1 MYTARDHAM
10 YIAIEGIDT
19 AGKST
24 QIECLRTLFPDAL
37 ITKEP
42 GGTAVGVEIRNMV
55 LHGNMTSK
63 TAEMFLF
70 LADRAEHTE
79 SVIVPNLNK
88 LIISDRSAV
97 SGMAYAS
104 VQNLCDEATLVMLN
118 RLVTGGTLPDSVF
131 ILKLTPEELSHRLSQ
146 KEHDTIESRG
156 IDYLL
161 SIQDALISAAYALG
175 IQTHVIDATQT
186 VDTITNKISTLIKGA
201 L

>member
-1 MYTARDHAM
+1 M

-24 QIECLRTLFPDAL
+24 QVQRLSALFPDAL

-42 GGTAVGVEIRNMV
+42 GATPVGVEIRSMV
-55 LHGNMTSK
+55 LHGNLKSK
-63 TAEMFLF
+63 IAEMLLF

-79 SVIVPNLNK
+79 SVILPNMNN

-104 VQNLCDEATLVMLN
+104 VQNLCDESTLVMLN
-118 RLVTGGTLPDSVF
+118 RLATSGILPSHVF
-131 ILKLTPEELSHRLSQ
+131 ILRLTPQELEFRLSQ
-146 KEHDTIESRG
+146 KEHDAIEARG
-156 IDYLL
+156 MEYLL
-161 SIQDALISAAYALG
+161 KIQDALIASSYALG
-175 IQTHVIDATQT
+175 ITTHVIDATQSM
-186 VDTITNKISTLIKGA
+186 DTITAQIAQHLKGD

>member
-1 MYTARDHAM
+1 MYV
-10 YIAIEGIDT
+10 AIEGIDT

-24 QIECLRTLFPDAL
+24 QIERLRTFFPDAL

-42 GGTAVGVEIRNMV
+42 GGTKAGIEIRNMV
-55 LHGNMTSK
+55 LNGNLKSK
-63 TAEMFLF
+63 TAELLLF

-79 SVIVPNLNK
+79 EVILPNMNR

-104 VQNLCDEATLVMLN
+104 VQNLCDETTLVMLN
-118 RLVTGGTLPDSVF
+118 RLATNGTLPDTVF
-131 ILKLTPEELSHRLSQ
+131 ILKLTPEELSNRLSQ
-146 KEHDTIESRG
+146 KEHDAIESRG

-161 SIQDALISAAYALG
+161 SIQAALVSAAYALG
-175 IQTHVIDATQT
+175 IQTVVIDATQSI
-186 VDTITNKISTLIKGA
+186 DTITEEITTFIKGA

>member
-1 MYTARDHAM
+1 M

-24 QIECLRTLFPDAL
+24 QIECLRSLFPDAI

-42 GGTAVGVEIRNMV
+42 GGTPVGIEIRNMV
-55 LHGNMTSK
+55 LHGNLTSK
-63 TAEMFLF
+63 IAEMFLF

-79 SVIVPNLNK
+79 SIILPNMNK
-88 LIISDRSAV
+88 LIIGDRSAV

-104 VQNLCDEATLVMLN
+104 VQNLCDEATLVLLN
-118 RLVTGGTLPDSVF
+118 RLVTGGTLPDCVF
-131 ILKLTPEELSHRLSQ
+131 ILKLTPEVLAFRLSQ
-146 KEHDTIESRG
+146 KEHDAIESRG

-161 SIQDALISAAYALG
+161 GIQEALITGAYALG
-175 IQTHVIDATQT
+175 IQAYVIDATQS
-186 VDTITNKISTLIKGA
+186 VDTITHEISTLIKGA